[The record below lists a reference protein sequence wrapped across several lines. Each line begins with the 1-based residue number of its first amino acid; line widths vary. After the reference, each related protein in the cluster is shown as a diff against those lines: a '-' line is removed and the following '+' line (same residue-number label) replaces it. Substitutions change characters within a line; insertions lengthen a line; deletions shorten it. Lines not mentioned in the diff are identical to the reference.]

1 VTSAI
6 IYGLDA
12 QAYRDDDAL
21 SYSES
26 KLLQR
31 SPLHLKWW
39 RDHPELR
46 GSSSPAQAFGTMV
59 HTAVLEPST
68 FDHRYAVG
76 PTVNK
81 NTKEWKEFTAYCA
94 DEMILPTT
102 AEDRVAAFTC
112 AENVRAHPV
121 VGPLLADGNAEVS
134 VFWTD
139 SRGVRRKARLDWV
152 KCSGRFA
159 MPLDLKTT
167 QDASRAAFTRS
178 VVNFQYHRQAQWYE
192 TGYAAA
198 SGLEV
203 SPMLFVVVES
213 APPYA
218 CVAYTLDRWFYA
230 QAARINADLLD
241 LYRHCVKHNDWPGYD
256 TSITDLT
263 APRFALDEELR
274 ELQREEEAYS

>member
-1 VTSAI
+1 MSGTI
-6 IYGLDA
+6 LYGLDA
-12 QAYRDDDAL
+12 LAYRADDAL

-31 SPLHLKWW
+31 SPWHLKFW

-46 GSSSPAQAFGTMV
+46 GASSPAMAFGTMV

-76 PTVNK
+76 PSVNK
-81 NTKEWKEFTAYCA
+81 NTKEWKEFALYCA
-94 DEMILPTT
+94 DAVVLPTT

-121 VGPLLADGNAEVS
+121 VGPLLADGHPEVS
-134 VFWTD
+134 VFWSDTK
-139 SRGVRRKARLDWV
+139 GVKRKARLDWV
-152 KCSGRFA
+152 TTRKRVA

-178 VVNFQYHRQAQWYE
+178 VVNYQYHRQAHWYE
-192 TGYAAA
+192 VGYAAA

-213 APPYA
+213 IAPYA
-218 CVAYTLDRWFYA
+218 VAAYTLDRWFYA
-230 QAARINADLLD
+230 QAARMNSDLLD
-241 LYRHCVKHNDWPGYD
+241 LYKHCVDLNDWPGYD
-256 TSITDLT
+256 SAVTDLT
-263 APRFALDEELR
+263 APRYALDEELR
-274 ELQREEEAYS
+274 ELQREEETYA